1 VKRFHL
7 IQGRKDASAGERHDM
22 VERAHRILA
31 AADVSSIARFDIP
44 GRSSGEQAEESG
56 LRAEVERLV
65 PTLQSG
71 SLFGGIVGVVVADA
85 QNLLKHEGEV
95 LADLL
100 ATLDPGEVAVVL
112 VSIGAAP
119 TPISRLAKA
128 EGEVHSV
135 KALTER
141 DMTARLGEM
150 ARERRMRLEP
160 AAATALLQRFGI
172 DVGALAGALDQ
183 LVAVSGPITAEEVVG
198 RFKNRPDEPAY
209 LFVDALSSGDVGAAL
224 RRLSAFLTH
233 GHPLVLLAAVEADLK
248 RKALASAA
256 GSLAEFA
263 GWAGGGPDYYPNKKA
278 WQARSS
284 VSEDDLH
291 RALHA
296 LARADITLKTEPEV
310 THRPTLERLT
320 VALARWY
327 G

>member
-1 VKRFHL
+1 MKRLYL
-7 IQGRKDASAGERHDM
+7 IQGRKEASAGERHDM

-31 AADVSSIARFDIP
+31 AADVSSIDRFDIP
-44 GRSSGEQAEESG
+44 GRASGEQAEESG
-56 LRAEVERLV
+56 LRPEVERLV

-71 SLFGGIVGVVVADA
+71 SLFGGIVGVVVVDA

-95 LADLL
+95 IAELL
-100 ATLDPGEVAVVL
+100 ATVDPEQVAVV
-112 VSIGAAP
+112 VVAIGATPA
-119 TPISRLAKA
+119 PISRLAKA
-128 EGEVHSV
+128 EGEVYSV

-141 DMTARLGEM
+141 DMMSRLGEM

-160 AAATALLQRFGI
+160 AAATALLQRFGS

-183 LVAVSGPITAEEVVG
+183 LVAVSGPITADEVVG
-198 RFKNRPDEPAY
+198 RFKNRPEEPAY
-209 LFVDALSSGDVGAAL
+209 LYVDALSSGDVGTAL

-233 GHPLVLLAAVEADLK
+233 GHPLVLLSVIEADLK

-296 LARADITLKTEPEV
+296 LARADITLKTEPEP
-310 THRPTLERLT
+310 THRPMLERLT